1 MNSETRKILS
11 KAEDLDWVVQIS
23 KGYILFSK
31 LSPEGQD
38 FNIEIDLEEDDEIE
52 EIIGTLY
59 ERYDNF
65 DVSEET
71 YMWLDDTGH
80 GKNGAPYDMKDIY
93 EDIEACQEMIL
104 ELYNELNKYQGKH
117 GSLQMYEKM
126 QGLREIPKYK
136 SISVCYG
143 RMLWGKSTAKSEEQ
157 LILEDYLE
165 QGFVQIFKYKD
176 KDVWT
181 DSGKYSMS
189 NRGFL
194 LKVE

>member
-104 ELYNELNKYQGKH
+104 ELYNELNKY
-117 GSLQMYEKM
+117 
-126 QGLREIPKYK
+126 
-136 SISVCYG
+136 
-143 RMLWGKSTAKSEEQ
+143 
-157 LILEDYLE
+157 
-165 QGFVQIFKYKD
+165 
-176 KDVWT
+176 
-181 DSGKYSMS
+181 
-189 NRGFL
+189 
-194 LKVE
+194 